1 MPIHTIW
8 IAGEVMRGLHSTH
21 GDSKLAGQ
29 EALSN
34 AKAKVIYRILDAN
47 PDIYQPVNYRDVRSR
62 MNICFRVKDLET
74 ERQFLTGAEERLLQG
89 LKGHR
94 SVVSHLY
101 KSMITYRN
109 LGSGPRPFAG
119 AVNSTDQ
126 PQFSR
131 CETSR
136 VTDLAEFRAGFVL
149 PTITVFQWTIS
160 ISWPS
165 T

>member
-8 IAGEVMRGLHSTH
+8 IAGEVIRGLLSTH

-29 EALSN
+29 EALSS
-34 AKAKVIYRILDAN
+34 AKAKVVYGILDAN
-47 PDIYQPVNYRDVRSR
+47 PDIYQPVNDRGVRSR

-74 ERQFLTGAEERLLQG
+74 ERQFLAGAEERLLQG

-94 SVVSHLY
+94 SVVSHVN
-101 KSMITYRN
+101 KSMITCRN

-136 VTDLAEFRAGFVL
+136 VTDLAESRAGFVL
-149 PTITVFQWTIS
+149 PTIIVFPWKVST
-160 ISWPS
+160 SWPS

>member
-8 IAGEVMRGLHSTH
+8 IAGEVMRGLLSTH

-34 AKAKVIYRILDAN
+34 AKSKVIYEILDAN
-47 PDIYQPVNYRDVRSR
+47 PDVYQPVNSRDVRSR

-74 ERQFLTGAEERLLQG
+74 ERQFLTGAEERFLQG

-119 AVNSTDQ
+119 AVNSVDQ
-126 PQFSR
+126 PQFNR

-160 ISWPS
+160 ISWAS